1 MYTPR
6 RNAVIG
12 SEMSAMGVETKH
24 MAASQPSK
32 SVKTRRMK
40 YLLLAS
46 AKGGSGKST
55 HALNLAVC
63 ASHSGIRTA
72 VVDFDRQATL
82 SNSIGRR
89 PPEAPAIDVY
99 AVPISQA
106 AEGLAEIE
114 TEDAVDLVVLDT
126 PPGVEDHP
134 EAMQLLLRKADFVL
148 VPTGAG
154 TPDLDSTIEWMS
166 IVKRA
171 GVQGAFVLN
180 KTKRATKRTERAKT
194 RLVKAGHLCPID
206 VRSLEDIE
214 STHDAGV
221 GVIEI
226 SGAKGS
232 DDFDGVWAYV
242 RGQLGI

>member
-1 MYTPR
+1 MDILVG
-6 RNAVIG
+6 NAVTR
-12 SEMSAMGVETKH
+12 SMMSATGRKTKR
-24 MAASQPSK
+24 MEASQPLK
-32 SVKTRRMK
+32 SATARRMK

-63 ASHSGIRTA
+63 ASHSGLRTA

-99 AVPISQA
+99 AVPIDQA

-114 TEDAVDLVVLDT
+114 AEDAADLVVLDT

-134 EAMQLLLRKADFVL
+134 EAMQLLLSKADFVL

-154 TPDLDSTIEWMS
+154 TPDLDSTIEWMG

-214 STHDAGV
+214 STHDAGI

-242 RGQLGI
+242 RGQLDI